1 MKTKNSF
8 RNKGK
13 DDESADRSIAKTPM
27 SSTNQSDMFKG
38 LMDKIGKSKEDIQK
52 EQRAFLEEKKA
63 RRTMMGLKRDRMT
76 PFQYSKSFIKANPLK

>member
-1 MKTKNSF
+1 MSQMKTKNSF

-52 EQRAFLEEKKA
+52 E
-63 RRTMMGLKRDRMT
+63 
-76 PFQYSKSFIKANPLK
+76 